1 MIGLLQAE
9 RTRLVRF
16 GVSGLGSTALHT
28 LVATALFALRDATP
42 VTANAIAFLCATA
55 FSYLANTLWSF
66 SSTVRPRNALRF
78 LAVTLAGFVETM
90 LLARAAEALGASL
103 RDGRRRDRT
112 ADPADDVR
120 AAPALDLP
128 VNSRLPAPADNRSID

>member
-1 MIGLLQAE
+1 MIALLYAE

-90 LLARAAEALGASL
+90 LLARAAEALGAS
-103 RDGRRRDRT
+103 
-112 ADPADDVR
+112 R
-120 AAPALDLP
+120 AMGVVAIALLIP
-128 VNSRLPAPADNRSID
+128 PTTFVLHRLWTYR

>member
-16 GVSGLGSTALHT
+16 GASGLCSTAIHT
-28 LVATALFALRDATP
+28 LVATALFALLDATP
-42 VTANAIAFLCATA
+42 VTANAVAFLCATA

-66 SSTVRPRNALRF
+66 SSTVRARNALRF

-90 LLARAAEALGASL
+90 LLARAAEALGAS
-103 RDGRRRDRT
+103 
-112 ADPADDVR
+112 R
-120 AAPALDLP
+120 AMGVVAIALLIP
-128 VNSRLPAPADNRSID
+128 PTTFVLHRLWTYR